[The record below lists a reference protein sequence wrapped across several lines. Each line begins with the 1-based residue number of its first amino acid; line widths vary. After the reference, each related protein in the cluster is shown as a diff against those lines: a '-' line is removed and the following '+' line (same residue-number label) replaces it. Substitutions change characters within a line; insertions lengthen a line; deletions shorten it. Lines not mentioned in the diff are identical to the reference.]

1 MKFKILTI
9 LILCSLSQTSFADEW
24 IPGKGFLDTRTI
36 DQCNQ
41 RQAEMIRQIERSN
54 DAAKLPPMPYI
65 PPSSTD
71 PRFIPRDTVGTFY
84 IGPNGSYSP
93 NNNYYAPP
101 NSNNSLPYYYQ
112 P

>member
-9 LILCSLSQTSFADEW
+9 LVFCSLSQTSFADTGY
-24 IPGKGFLDTRTI
+24 PSAGFLDTRTI

-41 RQAEMIRQIERSN
+41 RQAEMIRRNERLN
-54 DAAKLPPMPYI
+54 DAAKLSPMPYI

-71 PRFIPRDTVGTFY
+71 PRFVPRDTVGTFY

-93 NNNYYAPP
+93 NNVYVAPP
-101 NSNNSLPYYYQ
+101 NSNNSSPYSY
-112 P
+112 